1 MRVNIQKIKKVGKEK
16 NIMII
21 RKKKYNMKENLKKE
35 KKMEKEKN
43 IPLKVIYY
51 MKVNI

>member
-1 MRVNIQKIKKVGKEK
+1 MVNIQKIKKVGKEK
-16 NIMII
+16 NIMIR

-43 IPLKVIYY
+43 IVFMEFFN
-51 MKVNI
+51 MKENI